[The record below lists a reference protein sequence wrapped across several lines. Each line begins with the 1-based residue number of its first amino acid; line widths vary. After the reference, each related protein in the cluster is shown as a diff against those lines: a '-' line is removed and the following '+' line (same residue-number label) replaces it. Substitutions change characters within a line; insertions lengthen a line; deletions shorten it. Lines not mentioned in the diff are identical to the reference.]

1 MMAFTWDWLL
11 NNMISSG
18 ITDYYQLNV
27 CINHCDFMLY
37 RLGRDKGALLT
48 EAHIIQ
54 RTSNNRYSITSY
66 DFDTVTHKSCRNVSE
81 VCSYIIKEFIPVEY
95 RAVPPGEKLKF
106 LRERRLKRMTAARA
120 TRYGHLSG
128 ECGFEFDG
136 ETEKSFRENMAA
148 ESDSKLERSG
158 DFQITAK
165 TKTVKNE

>member
-1 MMAFTWDWLL
+1 MTFAWDWLL

-66 DFDTVTHKSCRNVSE
+66 DCGSARGEAEIFKGKAF
-81 VCSYIIKEFIPVEY
+81 KEND
-95 RAVPPGEKLKF
+95 RGEGDEI
-106 LRERRLKRMTAARA
+106 RTSERRGRLR
-120 TRYGHLSG
+120 
-128 ECGFEFDG
+128 
-136 ETEKSFRENMAA
+136 
-148 ESDSKLERSG
+148 
-158 DFQITAK
+158 I
-165 TKTVKNE
+165 

>member
-1 MMAFTWDWLL
+1 MTFAWDWLL

-95 RAVPPGEKLKF
+95 RAIPPGEKLKY

-128 ECGFEFDG
+128 EGGFEFDG
-136 ETEKSFRENMAA
+136 EKEKSFRDKIA
-148 ESDSKLERSG
+148 SKREPELERDG
-158 DFQITAK
+158 DFQISAK

>member
-1 MMAFTWDWLL
+1 MAFTWDWLL

-54 RTSNNRYSITSY
+54 RTSNNRYCITSY
-66 DFDTVTHKSCRNVSE
+66 DFDTVTH
-81 VCSYIIKEFIPVEY
+81 SYIIKEFIPVEY
-95 RAVPPGEKLKF
+95 RAVPPGEKLKY

-128 ECGFEFDG
+128 EGGFEFDG
-136 ETEKSFRENMAA
+136 EKEKSFRDKIA
-148 ESDSKLERSG
+148 SKRELELERDG
-158 DFQITAK
+158 DFQISAK

>member
-1 MMAFTWDWLL
+1 MKIFNFSEVIKNYLMTFIERRAA
-11 NNMISSG
+11 IKK
-18 ITDYYQLNV
+18 
-27 CINHCDFMLY
+27 C
-37 RLGRDKGALLT
+37 RR
-48 EAHIIQ
+48 IIGKYV
-54 RTSNNRYSITSY
+54 RFRFIAKKFLIYT
-66 DFDTVTHKSCRNVSE
+66 DTVKDTYRSCRNVSE

-128 ECGFEFDG
+128 ERGFEFEG
-136 ETEKSFRENMAA
+136 ETEKTFRENMAA

>member
-1 MMAFTWDWLL
+1 MTFAWDWLL

-54 RTSNNRYSITSY
+54 RTSNNRYRITSY

-95 RAVPPGEKLKF
+95 RAVPPGEKLKY

-120 TRYGHLSG
+120 TRYGYLSG
-128 ECGFEFDG
+128 EVGFEFDG
-136 ETEKSFRENMAA
+136 EKEKSFRDKIA
-148 ESDSKLERSG
+148 SKRGLELERDG
-158 DFQITAK
+158 DFKISAK